1 MIWQTTAKPPNHPAG
16 RRRPATH
23 PTASTAMQAF
33 KIETLTADG
42 WSDDA
47 SLLGFGA
54 SQDDNRWPTRA
65 AALAACAELCAVLDP
80 TRLRVVQL

>member
-1 MIWQTTAKPPNHPAG
+1 
-16 RRRPATH
+16 
-23 PTASTAMQAF
+23 MQEF

-54 SQDDNRWPTRA
+54 SQDDNRWPSQA

>member
-1 MIWQTTAKPPNHPAG
+1 
-16 RRRPATH
+16 
-23 PTASTAMQAF
+23 MQAF
-33 KIETLTADG
+33 RIETLTADG

-54 SQDDNRWPTRA
+54 SQNDNSWPTRA
-65 AALAACAELCAVLDP
+65 AALAACVELCAVLEP

>member
-1 MIWQTTAKPPNHPAG
+1 
-16 RRRPATH
+16 
-23 PTASTAMQAF
+23 MQAF

-54 SQDDNRWPTRA
+54 SQDDNRWPTQA

-80 TRLRVVQL
+80 IRLRVVAVDA

>member
-1 MIWQTTAKPPNHPAG
+1 MQT
-16 RRRPATH
+16 
-23 PTASTAMQAF
+23 F

-47 SLLGFGA
+47 SLLGFSA
-54 SQDDNRWPTRA
+54 SQDDNRWPSQA
-65 AALAACAELCAVLDP
+65 AALAACVELCAVLDP

>member
-1 MIWQTTAKPPNHPAG
+1 MI
-16 RRRPATH
+16 
-23 PTASTAMQAF
+23 AF

-54 SQDDNRWPTRA
+54 SQDENRWPSQA
-65 AALAACAELCAVLDP
+65 AALAACAELCAALDP
-80 TRLRVVQL
+80 TRMRVVQL

>member
-1 MIWQTTAKPPNHPAG
+1 MPDFLT
-16 RRRPATH
+16 
-23 PTASTAMQAF
+23 PTPSPTMQAF
-33 KIETLTADG
+33 RIETLTADG

-54 SQDDNRWPTRA
+54 SQDDNRWPSQD
-65 AALAACAELCAVLDP
+65 AALAACIELCAVLDP

>member
-1 MIWQTTAKPPNHPAG
+1 MI
-16 RRRPATH
+16 
-23 PTASTAMQAF
+23 AF

-54 SQDDNRWPTRA
+54 SREDNRWPSQA
-65 AALAACAELCAVLDP
+65 AALAACVELCAVLNP
-80 TRLRVVQL
+80 TRLRVVGI